1 MSSDMF
7 RTAAAADSL
16 ERGDYELMGQLMV
29 ASHESLRDDFEVSC
43 AELDLL
49 VEAAL
54 EVPGVFGSRMT
65 GGGFGGCTVT
75 LLRQAAVEAVLE
87 NVNKKYTGS
96 ATFYLASPGAGASPL
111 KL

>member
-1 MSSDMF
+1 MF

-16 ERGDYELMGQLMV
+16 EKGDYETMGKLMV

-49 VEAAL
+49 VSAAL

-75 LLRQAAVEAVLE
+75 LLRQSAVEAVVE
-87 NVNKKYTGS
+87 KINKNYTGT
-96 ATFYLASPGAGASPL
+96 ATFYLASPAAGASPV